1 MKRILVQ
8 LGLALALTTHAKPGV
23 FVELSHDTVNVWDT
37 AFEWYC
43 SGRFFSITRT
53 SQDTIYVTECDTVPG
68 AFCYCHFDVCTR
80 LTGLPPGDY
89 VAVVTRRYD
98 WLDILYTEP
107 AGSVQFTILTPSPL
121 ANSLSVLQSPC
132 YHLPQAV
139 PVSPGV
145 PTEMALLSTYPNPF
159 NSTAT
164 IQYEIPRNGHVSL
177 AIYSMAGQLVASL
190 VQDVKSGGTYKLQF
204 DFHDLASGLYLCRLV
219 YNLQTMTRKMVL
231 QK

>member
-23 FVELSHDTVNVWDT
+23 FVEVSHDTVNVWDT

-53 SQDTIYVTECDTVPG
+53 SQDTIYVTQCDTVPG

-98 WLDILYTEP
+98 WLEIRTRNP
-107 AGSVQFTILTPSPL
+107 QVRVQFTILTPSPL

-139 PVSPGV
+139 PVSPGSRLRWRYSRL
-145 PTEMALLSTYPNPF
+145 TLIHLTRLLPFSTRYLETVTYPWPYTVWPANWWHPWCK
-159 NSTAT
+159 T
-164 IQYEIPRNGHVSL
+164 
-177 AIYSMAGQLVASL
+177 
-190 VQDVKSGGTYKLQF
+190 
-204 DFHDLASGLYLCRLV
+204 
-219 YNLQTMTRKMVL
+219 
-231 QK
+231 